1 MGKKQTSNQKSGGAK
16 KPVLPFVSVCTPTF
30 NRRPFIQ
37 MMFNCF
43 RNQDYPKSRME
54 WIIVDDGT
62 DKIADLIANANI
74 PQIKYFPMDGK
85 MSLGEKRNYMHEKA
99 KGSFIVYMDDDDYYP
114 PERVSHAIDTLMK
127 NPMAMCAGSSE
138 LYIYFEHIQKMYQG
152 GPYGPNH
159 ATAGT
164 FAFRK
169 ELLETTKYESH
180 AALAEEKA
188 FLKNYTVPF
197 VQLDPMKAI
206 LVFSHDHN
214 TFDKKK
220 LLENPHPQFFKESP
234 KRVDEFIRNPHE
246 AGIKQFFLYEMKE
259 ALANYE
265 PGKPAM
271 KPDVIVQ
278 IKQIEAEREK
288 MVKDMQKQQQ
298 QQQGMPQIMM
308 ERSGQPPVPMS
319 IEQVVG
325 LLKQQQE
332 QIMQFTE
339 RIKALESVIQ
349 SLQMQLTQKDI
360 EIKNLQ
366 TKTVENTSVNIYNG
380 LAEENKS

>member
-1 MGKKQTSNQKSGGAK
+1 MGKKTGQNQKSSGAK
-16 KPVLPFVSVCTPTF
+16 KVMPFVSVCTPTF

-74 PQIKYFPMDGK
+74 SQIKYFPMDGK

-114 PERVSHAIDTLMK
+114 PERVSHAIDTLLK
-127 NPMAMCAGSSE
+127 NPKAMCAGSSE
-138 LYIYFEHIQKMYQG
+138 LYIYFDHIQKMYQG

-220 LLENPHPQFFKESP
+220 LLENPHPQYFKESP
-234 KRVDEFIRNPHE
+234 KRIDEFIRHPYE
-246 AGIKQFFLYEMKE
+246 AGIKQFFLYEMKD
-259 ALANYE
+259 ALNNYE
-265 PGKPAM
+265 PGKPTM

-278 IKQIEAEREK
+278 MKQIEAEREK
-288 MVKDMQKQQQ
+288 MARDMQQQ
-298 QQQGMPQIMM
+298 QQQGIPQIMM
-308 ERSGQPPVPMS
+308 ERPGQPPVPMTT
-319 IEQVVG
+319 EQIVTC
-325 LLKQQQE
+325 LKQQQE
-332 QIMQFTE
+332 QIAQFIA
-339 RIKALESVIQ
+339 RIQEMEGTIN
-349 SLQMQLTQKDI
+349 SLQAQLA
-360 EIKNLQ
+360 EKNNELQ
-366 TKTVENTSVNIYNG
+366 SVSLNTDTDTNTSTNENIQIS
-380 LAEENKS
+380 L